1 MQYLND
7 LNPAQKKAAQATT
20 GPLLIVAG
28 AGAGKTKTITHRI
41 AHLIV
46 EGAPPDSI
54 LAVTFTNKA
63 AREMRERVER
73 LLAKIPE
80 TRAPLSLYAT
90 QSGPLVTTFH
100 SLCVRILREH
110 AASLNLPRSFSIWDR
125 ADSVRAIKQALKDEG
140 FGEEYEARSILGSI
154 SRAKGDAITREE
166 YETRVRNPWERAVAR
181 VWRVY
186 ETVLAKERAL
196 DFDDLLLSALRLLN
210 NQEIRQK
217 LQTRW
222 KHITIDEYQD
232 TNRVQFELVRILAE
246 PERNVCAVGDV
257 DQNIYSWR
265 GASIEHLL
273 SFERVFP
280 GAQVVLLEEN
290 YRSTKT
296 IVSAAH
302 EVISK
307 NSQRVDK
314 NAFTKNEDG
323 DPLTLYH
330 GISEEDE
337 ARYVAEKTQEYI
349 RSGTK
354 PEHIAVLYRANF
366 QSRVLE
372 DAFLQAHIPYRV
384 LGTRFFERKEI
395 KDVLSYIRAALN
407 PHSSGD
413 IARAVGAPARGIGKA
428 TLAKMLEE
436 NLDALAPAARRKT
449 EVFYALLSDIRVQTQ
464 TQPASS
470 VVQYVIEKSGLGTS
484 YKTGGED
491 GLERLQNVTELV
503 SLAQKYNSF
512 PSPEGVEQL
521 LEDAALLG
529 EQDELERAQS
539 AVALM
544 TVHAAKGLEFNV
556 VFITGLEEGLFPHE
570 RFDEHADEEEE
581 RRLFYVALT
590 RARQKVF
597 LSYAKTRFVYG
608 SRAITIPS
616 QFLGDIDP
624 GKIVHEEPRLSV
636 WDEPTIS

>member
-7 LNPAQKKAAQATT
+7 LNPAQRKAALVVS

-46 EGAPPDSI
+46 EGAPPESI

-73 LLAKIPE
+73 LLASIPE
-80 TRAPLSLYAT
+80 VSTPLSPYAS
-90 QSGPLVTTFH
+90 QMGPLVTTFH

-154 SRAKGDAITREE
+154 SRAKGDAVTRQE
-166 YETRVRNPWERAVAR
+166 YEGGVRNPWERAVAR
-181 VWRVY
+181 TWRAY
-186 ETVLAKERAL
+186 EETLAKEHAL
-196 DFDDLLLSALRLLN
+196 DFDDLLLSTLQLLN
-210 NQEIRQK
+210 IQAIREK
-217 LQTRW
+217 LQARW

-302 EVISK
+302 EIISK
-307 NSQRVDK
+307 NTQRIDK
-314 NAFTKNEDG
+314 NAFTKNADG
-323 DPLTLYH
+323 EPISLYH

-337 ARYVAEKTQEYI
+337 ARYVAEKAQEYI
-349 RSGTK
+349 ASGTK
-354 PEHIAVLYRANF
+354 PERIAVLYRANF
-366 QSRVLE
+366 QSRTLE
-372 DAFLQAHIPYRV
+372 DAFLHSGIPYRV
-384 LGTRFFERKEI
+384 LGTRFFERKEV
-395 KDVLSYIRAALN
+395 KDVLAYLRAALN
-407 PHSSGD
+407 PNSSGD
-413 IARAVGAPARGIGKA
+413 IARATSAPARGIGKA
-428 TLAKMLEE
+428 TLTRMLEG
-436 NLDALAPAARRKT
+436 NLDVLSPAARRKV
-449 EVFYALLSDIRVQTQ
+449 EVFYALLSDIRAHAQ
-464 TQPASS
+464 TQPPS
-470 VVQYVIEKSGLGTS
+470 QVITFILEKSGLRNS

-491 GLERLQNVTELV
+491 GLDRLENVNELV
-503 SLAQKYNSF
+503 SLAQKYDAA
-512 PSPEGVEQL
+512 PAPESTEKL

-529 EQDELERAQS
+529 EQDEMERTQD
-539 AVALM
+539 AVVLM
-544 TVHAAKGLEFNV
+544 TVHAAKGLEFDA

-590 RARQKVF
+590 RARKKVF

-608 SRAITIPS
+608 SRSVTIPS
-616 QFLGDIDP
+616 PFLSDIDP
-624 GKIVHEEPRLSV
+624 AKIVHDEPRLSV
-636 WDEPTIS
+636 WREPTIT